1 MQDWRI
7 ERNGKG
13 WRKERGEDRRGRSM
27 EEEEDWKRMKDGVRR
42 GLEEDEGWSKK
53 RTGRGWRME

>member
-1 MQDWRI
+1 
-7 ERNGKG
+7 
-13 WRKERGEDRRGRSM
+13 M

-53 RTGRGWRME
+53 RTGRG